1 MYGEDCTTTQDQKL
15 NGRNG
20 RVVDKS
26 PFHTYMSNRVEPDLR
41 HQEVVKAQRKVMND
55 RLIKS
60 QSTGRKEIPDMTSA
74 LKKVRQSK
82 RTLAK
87 SFVQGTTTSPYR

>member
-1 MYGEDCTTTQDQKL
+1 M
-15 NGRNG
+15 
-20 RVVDKS
+20 VDKS
-26 PFHTYMSNRVEPDLR
+26 PFHTYMSNRVEPELR
-41 HQEVVKAQRKVMND
+41 HQEKVKEQRKGMSE

-60 QSTGRKEIPDMTSA
+60 QSTGRKEIPDMSSA
-74 LKKVRQSK
+74 LKKVRKSS

>member
-1 MYGEDCTTTQDQKL
+1 MVK
-15 NGRNG
+15 
-20 RVVDKS
+20 KS
-26 PFHTYMSNRVEPDLR
+26 LFHTYMSNRVEPDLR
-41 HQEVVKAQRKVMND
+41 HQEKVKEQRKGMSE

-74 LKKVRQSK
+74 LKKVRKSS

>member
-1 MYGEDCTTTQDQKL
+1 MVK
-15 NGRNG
+15 
-20 RVVDKS
+20 KS
-26 PFHTYMSNRVEPDLR
+26 LFHTYMSNRVEPTLR
-41 HQEVVKAQRKVMND
+41 HQEQVKEQRKGMSE

-60 QSTGRKEIPDMTSA
+60 QSTERKEIPDMSSA
-74 LKKVRQSK
+74 LKKVRKSS

>member
-1 MYGEDCTTTQDQKL
+1 M
-15 NGRNG
+15 
-20 RVVDKS
+20 VDKS
-26 PFHTYMSNRVEPDLR
+26 PFHTYMSNRIEPELR
-41 HQEVVKAQRKVMND
+41 HQEKVKEQRKGMSE

-60 QSTGRKEIPDMTSA
+60 QSTERKEIPDMSSA
-74 LKKVRQSK
+74 LKKVRKSS